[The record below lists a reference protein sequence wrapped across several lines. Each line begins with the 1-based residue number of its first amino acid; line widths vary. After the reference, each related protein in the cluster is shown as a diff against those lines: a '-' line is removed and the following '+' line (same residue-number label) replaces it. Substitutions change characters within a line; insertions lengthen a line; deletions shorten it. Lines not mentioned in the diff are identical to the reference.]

1 MGALIKDST
10 TLDILVQL
18 NKRFDADALAEMV
31 VLQKEFQVF
40 SSKHTLHH
48 SFALLGLVPADWSE
62 RKRWYRFLD
71 HLKTYTSD
79 LPNVN
84 GHDRVI
90 KAFKDDLEAEHP
102 PLPVSIVCHAAKDDP
117 RVTVSQGRPAIFS
130 LDTHVIVSIPTT
142 PGREARKQAAEMAKQ
157 RRAVKT
163 KK

>member
-18 NKRFDADALAEMV
+18 NKRFDADALHEMV
-31 VLQKEFQVF
+31 ILQKEFGVF

-48 SFALLGLVPADWSE
+48 SFAVLGIVPADWSE

-71 HLKTYTSD
+71 HLKTYKSD

-84 GHDRVI
+84 GHDRVV
-90 KAFKDDLEAEHP
+90 KAFKDDLEADH
-102 PLPVSIVCHAAKDDP
+102 PLPVSIRCHSAAEDP
-117 RVTVSQGRPAIFS
+117 RVTVSQGRPVIFS

-157 RRAVKT
+157 RRASKSKT
-163 KK
+163 